1 MRLEQLQH
9 LLEIAKW
16 NSMSQAAKQLYIN
29 PSTLSTSIK
38 NLEDELGFSIFARTT
53 QGVSVTVLGQ
63 EVLHFAERTCRE
75 YAELKRLPLEAEQIT
90 GSIEIL
96 ALPAACNILTI
107 YIMTT
112 FKKQYPRINLH
123 INEKYPSQ
131 ILKGLKAG
139 EAQIGITNCL
149 EAQKKSLLNDAQKYH
164 LEAVELGH
172 DVLKGYVSAANPL
185 AQREQVTLEEI
196 KHFPL
201 ASYHEYLLNNHIP
214 ELGKFEN
221 IYGVSDRESIKKV
234 VAVDNAVAIF
244 PQLMEWEEPYI
255 QNKTIIPLNI
265 ADLNYQLTYY
275 LLYSEAIGK
284 APVEQDLLAVIIEQF
299 ARL

>member
-1 MRLEQLQH
+1 M
-9 LLEIAKW
+9 
-16 NSMSQAAKQLYIN
+16 
-29 PSTLSTSIK
+29 
-38 NLEDELGFSIFARTT
+38 
-53 QGVSVTVLGQ
+53 
-63 EVLHFAERTCRE
+63 
-75 YAELKRLPLEAEQIT
+75 
-90 GSIEIL
+90 
-96 ALPAACNILTI
+96 
-107 YIMTT
+107 
-112 FKKQYPRINLH
+112 
-123 INEKYPSQ
+123 
-131 ILKGLKAG
+131 
-139 EAQIGITNCL
+139 